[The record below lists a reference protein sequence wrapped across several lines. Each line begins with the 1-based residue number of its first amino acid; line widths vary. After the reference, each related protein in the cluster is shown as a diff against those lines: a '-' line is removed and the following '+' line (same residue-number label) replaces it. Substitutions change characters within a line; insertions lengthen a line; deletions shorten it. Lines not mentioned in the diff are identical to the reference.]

1 MANQKYEAFLKVA
14 ETGSFKQAALELGY
28 TQAGVSYLVSA
39 LERELDL
46 PLFVR
51 DYGGA
56 RLTADGAELLPW
68 VRSVRADE
76 RRLETRVAELKHL
89 ASGVVRVGAFTST
102 AIQWF
107 SFNDRYSTFTQGM
120 FSISSVIFFIS
131 VVAVFVFLTARK
143 VESRRWS

>member
-107 SFNDRYSTFTQGM
+107 PGMAKSFL
-120 FSISSVIFFIS
+120 
-131 VVAVFVFLTARK
+131 A
-143 VESRRWS
+143 